1 MTMKKLYIKTLIF
14 MSIIGLWGCED
25 MFENEVP
32 PHNLVGDNAI
42 TNESSA
48 ETALNGVYSY
58 LDGYGPFD
66 AKYIVYDEYRTGLLT
81 GGHSMTEDEMLLL
94 GQVTIESSIASDP
107 WKTAFQM
114 INAANNF
121 IYYVEQLPES
131 AFGEGRQTEML
142 AEAKFMRAFAHSLIL
157 KRYGYFFDTN
167 SELGALMRME
177 PSTIS
182 NNNMPRSTVAE
193 SYRLILEDYDYAITY
208 GSEFIDNLHACATT
222 AKAFKADMLMNRG
235 AEGDYEE
242 AIRLAGEVLNSSEFE
257 MDTTFAG
264 VFEKGYDSKEL
275 LFTRTL
281 TTLPEA
287 GDNSGNMLKYFGQ
300 GLYAPSDKFFEFFPE
315 EDKRYKATL
324 DSMEIDKGGVK
335 LEKELIWTKHYK
347 SDGNCPMYYMRLAQ
361 MHLIRAEA
369 MAYTGAATKDVIE
382 ELNVLRRR
390 SKNTELKAE
399 DYPDENSL
407 LRLIFQEYV
416 REIGM
421 ENGAL
426 YYLAVRMKINGS
438 RFIFELNTNYSNED
452 QLVIPIPDDE
462 MNTNSKIEQKPL

>member
-1 MTMKKLYIKTLIF
+1 MKKLYIKTLIL

-25 MFENEVP
+25 MFEKEVP

-48 ETALNGVYSY
+48 ETALNGIYSY
-58 LDGYGPFD
+58 LDGNGTPFD

-81 GGHSMTEDEMLLL
+81 GGHDMKGDEMLLM
-94 GQVTIESSIASDP
+94 GQITIESAIASDP
-107 WKTAFQM
+107 WRTAFQM

-121 IYYVEQLPES
+121 IYYVERLPES
-131 AFGEGRQTEML
+131 AFGEGRKTEML
-142 AEAKFMRAFAHSLIL
+142 AEARFMRAFAHSLIL
-157 KRYGYFFDTN
+157 KRYGYFFDIN

-193 SYRLILEDYDYAITY
+193 SYRLIFEDYDYAINH
-208 GSEFIDNLHACATT
+208 GAEFTDVYHACATT

-242 AIRLAGEVLNSSEFE
+242 AIRLAGEVLESPEFE

-264 VFEKGYDSKEL
+264 VFEKAYDSKEL
-275 LFTRTL
+275 LFTRAL
-281 TTLPEA
+281 TTLPDPE
-287 GDNSGNMLKYFGQ
+287 DNSGNMLKYFGQ
-300 GLYAPSDKFFEFFPE
+300 GAYQPSEKFFELFPE
-315 EDKRYKATL
+315 EDARYTATL
-324 DSMEIDKGGVK
+324 DSMEVDEGLGRV
-335 LEKELIWTKHYK
+335 TKDLVWMKHFK

-361 MHLIRAEA
+361 MHLLRAEA
-369 MAYTGAATKDVIE
+369 MAYIGAPTEDIID
-382 ELNVLRRR
+382 ELNVLRLR

-399 DYPDENSL
+399 DYPDEASL
-407 LRLIFQEYV
+407 RRLIFTEYL

-421 ENGAL
+421 ENGSL

-438 RFIFELNTNYSNED
+438 RFIFELNPNYSNED

-462 MNTNSKIEQKPL
+462 MNTNTKIEQKPL